1 MEPEPI
7 WLLKATVLDLH
18 QEEIAR
24 HGGTEG
30 IRDEGMLESALDRP
44 GNLYHQGNPKPDI
57 TDLAAAYA
65 YGIARNHPFLDGNKR
80 AALVSCRAFLLR
92 NGFDLMA
99 TPVEK
104 YDKIMRLA
112 EGMLSEEEL
121 ADWVA
126 ERTVPVEEEGQT
138 GRKLQEDAT
147 DMEADIRHPVL
158 IFRINR
164 LFRSGMNKEEI
175 YDTTRGI
182 WVIGEKR
189 RQETQ
194 YAFGVFEGVV
204 RGVFKIDNWHP
215 AGSTEYKS
223 GRKVE
228 DWKGNR
234 WEFTQDSPPPKNI
247 VEMYLYKSVRRYFK
261 KGMQS
266 PVVFVDGK
274 SR

>member
-1 MEPEPI
+1 MI
-7 WLLKATVLDLH
+7 DIHAS
-18 QEEIAR
+18 EISKS
-24 HGGTEG
+24 GGTLG
-30 IRDEGMLESALDRP
+30 LRDEGLLESALNRP
-44 GNLYHQGNPKPDI
+44 VNLYHYSDVAPDV
-57 TDLAAAYA
+57 TELAAAYA
-65 YGIARNHPFLDGNKR
+65 YGIVRNHPFLDGNKR
-80 AALVSCRAFLLR
+80 TALIACQAFLKLNR
-92 NGFDLMA
+92 FQIVA
-99 TPVEK
+99 TQSEK
-104 YDKIMRLA
+104 YDKMMKLA

-121 ADWVA
+121 ADWIA
-126 ERTVPVEEEGQT
+126 ERTVPVEEESQT
-138 GRKLQEDAT
+138 GRRLQEDAT
-147 DMEADIRHPVL
+147 DIEADIRHPVL

-164 LFRSGMNKEEI
+164 LFKPDMNEEEI

-189 RQETQ
+189 RQEAQ

-204 RGVFKIDNWHP
+204 KGVFKIDNWHP

-247 VEMYLYKSVRRYFK
+247 VEMYLDKSVRRYFK

-274 SR
+274 GRNEAMIIDPPI